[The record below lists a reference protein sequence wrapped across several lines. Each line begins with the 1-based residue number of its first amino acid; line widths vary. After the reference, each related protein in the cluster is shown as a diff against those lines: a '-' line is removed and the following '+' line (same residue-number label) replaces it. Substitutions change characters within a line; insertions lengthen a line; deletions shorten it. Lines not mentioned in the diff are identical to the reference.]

1 MTNHRRIVLLDICFI
16 FVTIAIWFRF
26 SFHNWKCE
34 NTSFIVWTV
43 IVFYWF
49 FRKTLDHW
57 FITWLQKI
65 FSNLCP
71 LAYSYLD
78 CAFGSVW
85 LLSLWAWRFTGYIW
99 SYESHD
105 WLWSYML
112 WSLLLWALDSLII
125 WDFLWLQCSRNF
137 EI

>member
-1 MTNHRRIVLLDICFI
+1 MLPTPLVSLKTRYHRIVLLDFCLI
-16 FVTIAIWFRF
+16 FTTIAMCSRF
-26 SFHNWKCE
+26 DFHNCKCE

-43 IVFYWF
+43 VVFYRF
-49 FRKTLDHW
+49 LQKTLDHW

-85 LLSLWAWRFTGYIW
+85 LLSHWAWRFTGYLW
-99 SYESHD
+99 LYKGCD
-105 WLWSYML
+105 WFWFYML
-112 WSLLLWALDSLII
+112 WSFLLRARDLLII
-125 WDFLWLQCSRNF
+125 
-137 EI
+137 